1 MLSVAAAPRAGASWS
16 RAGTSRPGQLV
27 ELSRAVGTGTLS
39 RAGLSQ
45 PARSGSAAAAA
56 VGTRWQLAY
65 LCPLYFWSYSARQ
78 PNSTKLVV
86 PEI

>member
-1 MLSVAAAPRAGASWS
+1 MDSESSIWRSLEAPLKFQCGLVLQQLHEPEPARAEPS
-16 RAGTSRPGQLV
+16 RAM
-27 ELSRAVGTGTLS
+27 GTGTLS

-65 LCPLYFWSYSARQ
+65 LCPLYFWSYAC
-78 PNSTKLVV
+78 LVQ
-86 PEI
+86 